1 MRQKYT
7 TENLFPIRCFNF
19 NAPEELVADTLEKA
33 KKLEFHRWNEPE
45 GVGTTNDMHTNPEF
59 VKTFEWF
66 QHCIDT
72 LHADNG
78 WDADRIVVNKA
89 WVNRSDA
96 STGDHHDPHRHP
108 MSYLSGIFYLTEGP
122 PTVFLDPLSQREW
135 GQVHLDGGPIKDSRL
150 FVHPGAGGCFIFPS
164 YMVHCSVANHDP
176 IDRYTIAF
184 NTLPNGNINAGG
196 RAHQPM
202 AKMTAHGWKEGLG
215 PLQLSKYA
223 G

>member
-1 MRQKYT
+1 
-7 TENLFPIRCFNF
+7 
-19 NAPEELVADTLEKA
+19 
-33 KKLEFHRWNEPE
+33 
-45 GVGTTNDMHTNPEF
+45 VGTTNDIQTNPDF
-59 VKTFEWF
+59 VNMFEWF

-78 WDADRIVVNKA
+78 WDADRVVVNKA
-89 WVNRSDA
+89 WANRSDA

-122 PTVFLDPLSQREW
+122 PTVFLDPLAQREW
-135 GQVHLDGGPIKDSRL
+135 GQVHLDGGPMEDSRL
-150 FVHPGAGGCFIFPS
+150 FIHPGKGGCFIFPS

-184 NTLPNGNINAGG
+184 NTLPHGDINSGG

-202 AKMTAHGWKEGLG
+202 AKMTAHGWKELG
-215 PLQLSKYA
+215 PLRLSKYA